1 MAYHI
6 TKPSKMAHAGVGTMY
21 YADNN
26 RWTDVYENRKVY
38 PTLFQAEQ
46 DKNTT
51 YTDKWGN
58 TLTPHWWKQ
67 ATIVDES

>member
-1 MAYHI
+1 MAGI
-6 TKPSKMAHAGVGTMY
+6 GTMY

-26 RWTDVYENRKVY
+26 RWTDVHENRKVY

-51 YTDKWGN
+51 YTDQWGN
-58 TLTPHWWKQ
+58 TLTPHWWKNC
-67 ATIVDES
+67 TIVDES

>member
-6 TKPSKMAHAGVGTMY
+6 IKQSRMAGIGTMY

-26 RWTDVYENRKVY
+26 RWTDVHENRKVY

-51 YTDKWGN
+51 YTDQWGN
-58 TLTPHWWKQ
+58 TLTPHWWKNC
-67 ATIVDES
+67 TIVDES

>member
-6 TKPSKMAHAGVGTMY
+6 TKQSRMAGIGTMY

-38 PTLFQAEQ
+38 PTLFQAEDGIRDLVRSRGLGDVYKRQ
-46 DKNTT
+46 R
-51 YTDKWGN
+51 
-58 TLTPHWWKQ
+58 
-67 ATIVDES
+67 

>member
-6 TKPSKMAHAGVGTMY
+6 TKQSRVAGIGTMY

-26 RWTDVYENRKVY
+26 RWTDVHENRKVY
-38 PTLFQAEQ
+38 STLFQAEQ

-51 YTDKWGN
+51 YTDQWGN

>member
-1 MAYHI
+1 MAGI
-6 TKPSKMAHAGVGTMY
+6 GTMY

-51 YTDKWGN
+51 YTDKWGSI
-58 TLTPHWWKQ
+58 LTPHWWKNC
-67 ATIVDES
+67 TLVDES

>member
-6 TKPSKMAHAGVGTMY
+6 KKQSRMAGIGTMY

-38 PTLFQAEQ
+38 PTLFQEEQ

-58 TLTPHWWKQ
+58 ILTPHWWKNC
-67 ATIVDES
+67 TLVDES

>member
-6 TKPSKMAHAGVGTMY
+6 TKPRRVPGVGTMY
-21 YADNN
+21 YADDN
-26 RWTDVYENRKVY
+26 RWTDLYENTKVY
-38 PTLFQAEQ
+38 STLVQAEQ

-51 YTDKWGN
+51 YTDQWGN

>member
-6 TKPSKMAHAGVGTMY
+6 TKPSKMPSVGTMY

-38 PTLFQAEQ
+38 PT
-46 DKNTT
+46 
-51 YTDKWGN
+51 
-58 TLTPHWWKQ
+58 
-67 ATIVDES
+67 

>member
-1 MAYHI
+1 
-6 TKPSKMAHAGVGTMY
+6 MY

-58 TLTPHWWKQ
+58 TLTPHWWKNC
-67 ATIVDES
+67 TIVDES

>member
-6 TKPSKMAHAGVGTMY
+6 TKQSKVSGIGTMY

-51 YTDKWGN
+51 YTDQWGN
-58 TLTPHWWKQ
+58 TLTPHWWKNC
-67 ATIVDES
+67 TIVDES

>member
-1 MAYHI
+1 MDGI
-6 TKPSKMAHAGVGTMY
+6 GTMY

-46 DKNTT
+46 DNNTT

-58 TLTPHWWKQ
+58 ILTPHWWKNC
-67 ATIVDES
+67 TLVDES

>member
-6 TKPSKMAHAGVGTMY
+6 TKQSRMAGVGTMY

-51 YTDKWGN
+51 YTCLLYTSPSPRD
-58 TLTPHWWKQ
+58 
-67 ATIVDES
+67 

>member
-1 MAYHI
+1 MAGI
-6 TKPSKMAHAGVGTMY
+6 GTMY

-38 PTLFQAEQ
+38 PTLFHAEQ

-58 TLTPHWWKQ
+58 ILTPHWWKNC
-67 ATIVDES
+67 TLVDES

>member
-6 TKPSKMAHAGVGTMY
+6 TKPSRMPGVGTMY
-21 YADNN
+21 YADDN
-26 RWTDVYENRKVY
+26 RWTDLYENRKVY
-38 PTLFQAEQ
+38 STLFQAEQ

-51 YTDKWGN
+51 YTDQWGN

>member
-6 TKPSKMAHAGVGTMY
+6 TKLSRVPGVGTMY
-21 YADNN
+21 YADDN
-26 RWTDVYENRKVY
+26 RWTDLYENRKVY
-38 PTLFQAEQ
+38 STLFQAEQ

-58 TLTPHWWKQ
+58 TLTPVWWQQ
-67 ATIVDES
+67 ATIIDES

>member
-1 MAYHI
+1 MAGI
-6 TKPSKMAHAGVGTMY
+6 GTMY

-26 RWTDVYENRKVY
+26 RWTDIHENRKVY

-51 YTDKWGN
+51 YTDQWGN
-58 TLTPHWWKQ
+58 TLTPHWWKNC
-67 ATIVDES
+67 TIVDES

>member
-6 TKPSKMAHAGVGTMY
+6 TKQSRMSGIGTMY

-38 PTLFQAEQ
+38 PTLFQDPEQ

-58 TLTPHWWKQ
+58 TMTPHWWKQ
-67 ATIVDES
+67 DSIVDES

>member
-6 TKPSKMAHAGVGTMY
+6 TKPSRVPGVGTMY
-21 YADNN
+21 YADDN
-26 RWTDVYENRKVY
+26 RWTDLYENRKVY
-38 PTLFQAEQ
+38 STLFQAEQ

-51 YTDKWGN
+51 YTDQWGN

>member
-6 TKPSKMAHAGVGTMY
+6 KKQIRISGVGTMY
-21 YADNN
+21 YADDN
-26 RWTDVYENRKVY
+26 RWTDLYENRKVY
-38 PTLFQAEQ
+38 STLVQAEQ

-51 YTDKWGN
+51 YTDQWGN

>member
-6 TKPSKMAHAGVGTMY
+6 TKPSKMAFAGVGTMY

-51 YTDKWGN
+51 YTD
-58 TLTPHWWKQ
+58 
-67 ATIVDES
+67 